1 MRQWAKNYDRCVKCL
16 SIDSMHTGRGLCA
29 RCRHKI
35 FARSKRSGIIKKS
48 ENIINNKL
56 LENIMEIRLGDIVGN
71 VENIQEL
78 QKVKLPVKV
87 SYKIM
92 RLANKLD
99 PILKSFNASKDA
111 LIKEYGEPKKDGVEV
126 NGVPNYSVTDPKQL
140 GLYVA
145 KLGELLDT
153 KEQVE
158 FEPINVEDLGDVVLE
173 AKLLVPFIFK

>member
-1 MRQWAKNYDRCVKCL
+1 MRQWAKNYDRCVNCL
-16 SIDSMHTGRGLCA
+16 STDSMHTGRGLCA
-29 RCRHKI
+29 KCRHKI
-35 FARSKRSGIIKKS
+35 VARLKRSGIIKKS

-99 PILKSFNASKDA
+99 PILKSFNSSKDE
-111 LIKEYGEPKKDGVEV
+111 LIKEYGEKNENDDNFTVKDPVKLSE
-126 NGVPNYSVTDPKQL
+126 
-140 GLYVA
+140 YVK

-173 AKLLVPFIFK
+173 AKLLVPFIFE